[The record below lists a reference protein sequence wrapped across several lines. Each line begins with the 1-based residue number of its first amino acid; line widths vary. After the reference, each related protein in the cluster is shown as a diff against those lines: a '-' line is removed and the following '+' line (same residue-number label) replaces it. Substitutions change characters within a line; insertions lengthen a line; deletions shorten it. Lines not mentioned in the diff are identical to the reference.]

1 MCKSA
6 MLQPWQHM
14 TSATAITACKAL
26 EIEREEMVR
35 RMLEEPSFSELFL
48 RFLLVRSIRTQAD
61 LIPPGEFLSE
71 IGRIVDAA
79 VPIPARSTT
88 LRPPDGSS
96 HASKHRAQVINCD
109 HTQDVHRG

>member
-6 MLQPWQHM
+6 MLQSWQHM

-26 EIEREEMVR
+26 EIEREEK
-35 RMLEEPSFSELFL
+35 
-48 RFLLVRSIRTQAD
+48 VRSIRTQAD
-61 LIPPGEFLSE
+61 LIPPGEFLWE
-71 IGRIVDAA
+71 IGRIVDTA
-79 VPIPARSTT
+79 VPIPPRSTT

-96 HASKHRAQVINCD
+96 HASKRRAQVINCD